1 MRQCWNTVQPLLWTK
16 QVFAVFF
23 GVKIVQ
29 QDSRDHAAGVAKKL
43 LRRLAAAQWSYSVRR
58 HLSCMAG
65 MVVGGVATGGVGAI
79 AAWLYAGGGMVWD
92 GMAQSEV
99 CAGLE
104 KLYTRFPDLRNM

>member
-1 MRQCWNTVQPLLWTK
+1 
-16 QVFAVFF
+16 
-23 GVKIVQ
+23 
-29 QDSRDHAAGVAKKL
+29 
-43 LRRLAAAQWSYSVRR
+43 
-58 HLSCMAG
+58 MAG